1 MTGTAAHPA
10 GTAARS
16 GQDRDGR
23 NRVVLLILSA
33 NMILDAIEV
42 SVVLV
47 ALPTI
52 RAQLGLSAEAVQWLM
67 SGFAL
72 GFALL
77 LILGTRL
84 VARLGTRRL
93 YLAAMLG
100 FAAASLAGGFT
111 DEPALLVATRV
122 LKGAC
127 AALTAP
133 AGLALIATAFPD
145 GPRRRR
151 AVSVYSLCGAAGFTA
166 GLLLSGALLRASW
179 RWTLWFPAPL
189 ALILLLLALRR
200 LPDVSRAPG
209 AGRPVLRLL
218 REGTLLRTAV
228 GAATLNGTYHS
239 LLFLLTFHLQERLHW
254 SPWQNALALLPA
266 CLPLAVT
273 VPFAGRMTARYGT
286 ARLITLGAAAP
297 LVGYVLLLARPAP
310 TSYVT
315 GILPTLLLVGAGFVL
330 SFAALNLRAASSA
343 ADEDRPAAVRAY
355 QAAVQL
361 GAVPMLPL
369 TAWLLGAGHG
379 QRPALALITA
389 VAAVGLTAALST
401 ASASDGK
408 APA

>member
-1 MTGTAAHPA
+1 
-10 GTAARS
+10 
-16 GQDRDGR
+16 
-23 NRVVLLILSA
+23 
-33 NMILDAIEV
+33 
-42 SVVLV
+42 
-47 ALPTI
+47 
-52 RAQLGLSAEAVQWLM
+52 
-67 SGFAL
+67 
-72 GFALL
+72 
-77 LILGTRL
+77 
-84 VARLGTRRL
+84 
-93 YLAAMLG
+93 
-100 FAAASLAGGFT
+100 
-111 DEPALLVATRV
+111 
-122 LKGAC
+122 
-127 AALTAP
+127 
-133 AGLALIATAFPD
+133 
-145 GPRRRR
+145 
-151 AVSVYSLCGAAGFTA
+151 
-166 GLLLSGALLRASW
+166 
-179 RWTLWFPAPL
+179 
-189 ALILLLLALRR
+189 
-200 LPDVSRAPG
+200 
-209 AGRPVLRLL
+209 VLRLL
-218 REGTLLRTAV
+218 REGPLLRTAV

-297 LVGYVLLLARPAP
+297 LVGYALLLARPAP

-369 TAWLLGAGHG
+369 TAWLLGTGHG